1 MGVEQAA
8 DKSPGARE
16 TTGATPTER
25 ASVVTPPTFDQLSQ
39 VTQYLNVWK
48 RSLLDLSARN
58 RLLHFRKGLSTRV
71 RLGRPGLHDLY
82 MALAVEERSLAF
94 PRPRGLAVDD
104 LELQEAVAPSA
115 HVIPGDLEAAPPVN
129 TLKDLKDLYRRL
141 ERLRRGTRT
150 IYEEQ
155 GVHTLFLALGLL
167 QWREA
172 DHSEEVIDSPLLLV
186 PVRLERTE
194 DRYLLCPHEDDVE
207 VNPVLAYRLQRDF
220 GLTLPGLDSN
230 GEGQAPDVAF
240 ERFFQDV
247 RNLAARKGWTVV
259 DEAWLAQFA
268 FYKLP
273 MYRDLEAPGVA
284 ESAAT
289 HPVVAALCGLRE
301 RSEPAP
307 VDVRRAEEE
316 YAGPELFPV
325 LDADSSQLEVM
336 EQVRQGRTIVVQG
349 PPGTGKS
356 QTIVNVIAQ
365 ALREGKK
372 VLFVSEKRAALEVV
386 YERLEKLGLARLCLD
401 LHSSRASRK
410 AVVEDLMGSLH
421 ALRTWQDRSDR
432 AAFEQY
438 RRVRSRLDEYVYEL
452 HRPRDRQ
459 GRSAFRVHGALARLR
474 DVPLVRAQLPFQ
486 RILDVEPDKEAGVIE
501 LLERIAALGVW
512 DHQQTHPWKDAA
524 PSDDF
529 APIPDAVASVCSAL
543 NQVYDSL
550 LALAGEMA
558 ELTGV
563 RPATAREVEEH
574 LDLVRHLAKRPLVAI
589 RESWLSAEAGQ
600 RASLV
605 RFARELGERIELRRQ
620 GLAYLES
627 LGVDPSADAGEVR
640 LLYGMLDQAEKG
652 SWYRRLVTEWKVQ
665 RRLRQ
670 LLRRK
675 LRRQEAV
682 AVVRALFAVQDA
694 EAWVTANGDR
704 IRTDLGLEPVPDRLN
719 RTADAIM
726 EAVVWT
732 ASTVE
737 AAGGSLPDVLRRTI
751 LADDPAATRARA
763 EALLERASSALL
775 ALGSATAD
783 EHFVRLFPKGVGGY
797 SWRDWPLEKARETTA
812 TWEREAG
819 RLPEWLEHL
828 RQMRAAEQAGLSS
841 FLTDCQAAGVAAR
854 RLPDAFRRAYFTQW
868 LGRAY
873 ESSEVLRS
881 FQEHE
886 WEELRRRFQEL
897 DRRLQQEAVK
907 ATFEMVASRLPNPPP
922 ASELTVLSREA
933 NKKRRH
939 LPLRKLFPQIPNL
952 LLAVKPCLMMS
963 PLSVATYLPRQVF
976 SFDLVIF
983 DEASQ
988 LLPGDAIGVLLRGKQ
1003 AVIFGDKKQM
1013 PPTDFFQA
1021 HVEGDEEEPDAQD
1034 YESILDIAST
1044 YFPGPM
1050 LKWHYRSRDERLIAF
1065 SNEHFYGRELVTFP
1079 SPRLDGVDTGIS
1091 FVYVPDGVYGRGG
1104 SRTNVV
1110 EARRVAELVLEHCR
1124 TRPDLSLGV
1133 ITMSIEQRDAVEE
1146 ALRRLMR
1153 EHPELVLPR
1162 KEEFFIKNLETV
1174 QGDERDVIILDIG
1187 YGPSEPGGTPS
1198 LQFGPLNR
1206 SGGERRLNVAI
1217 TRARYRMIVVSSMK
1231 PEQLESIVG
1240 QARWDGPR
1248 LLAKYLA
1255 YAQRGGMEAGVYGT
1269 GQPESEFEE
1278 AVRDALVA
1286 RGYQVD
1292 CQVGVSGYRIDLAV
1306 RDPDAPGRY
1315 IVGIECDGATYH
1327 SARTAR
1333 DRDRIRQMVLE
1344 SLGWHIVRV
1353 WSTDWIRDPARA
1365 TDRLVEHIERV
1376 RRGEGQRAEPAEVTS
1391 ASAARWASGTSS
1403 ISAPGSASSTG
1414 SLRETP
1420 REAPPAPAQG
1430 SGDATSLAGGGGDA
1444 SEGAMPLGFPP
1455 YQPFEGV
1462 RGSLI
1467 LAQSIAEE
1475 TPDTLAEVVR
1485 QVVQAES
1492 PVHLDQVYERVRTVY
1507 GHAKMGRRM
1516 RERVEQ
1522 GVSLAI
1528 RRRWVV
1534 RRGDFLWRAAP
1545 ETQGVQP
1552 RGPGWVARAPH
1563 HICPEEWEAATLAV
1577 LRGLGA
1583 TSRTVAVR
1591 HTVMALLG
1599 YTRVP
1604 GSAREHAES
1613 AIERLVAKG
1622 HVLEFD
1628 GVLHVKQE

>member
-1 MGVEQAA
+1 M
-8 DKSPGARE
+8 P
-16 TTGATPTER
+16 TP
-25 ASVVTPPTFDQLSQ
+25 DQLNK
-39 VTQYLNVWK
+39 VTQYLTAWK

-71 RLGRPGLHDLY
+71 RLDRPGLHDLY

-94 PRPRGLAVDD
+94 PKPRGLAIDD
-104 LELQEAVAPSA
+104 LELKEVVDPSA
-115 HVIPGDLEAAPPVN
+115 HIAPGDLEAAPPVKS
-129 TLKDLKDLYRRL
+129 LKDLKDLYRKL

-172 DHSEEVIDSPLLLV
+172 DYSEEIIDSPLLLV
-186 PVRLERTE
+186 PVRLERNG
-194 DRYLLCPHEDDVE
+194 DGYLLCPHDDDVE
-207 VNPVLAYRLQRDF
+207 VNPALAYRLQRDF
-220 GLTLPGLDSN
+220 GLTLPGLDGYS
-230 GEGQAPDVAF
+230 EEQAPDVAF
-240 ERFFQDV
+240 ERLFGDI
-247 RNLAARKGWTVV
+247 RDLAAPKSWTVL

-273 MYRDLEAPGVA
+273 MYRDLEAPGVE
-284 ESAAT
+284 ESAAM
-289 HPVVAALCGLRE
+289 HPVVAALCGLRD

-307 VDVRRAEEE
+307 VDLKKVEEE
-316 YAGPELFPV
+316 HARPELFPV

-356 QTIVNVIAQ
+356 QTIVNLIAQ

-410 AVVEDLMGSLH
+410 AVVEDLMASLDV
-421 ALRTWQDRSDR
+421 LRTWQDRSDR
-432 AAFEQY
+432 TGFEQY
-438 RRVRSRLDEYVYEL
+438 RRLRSRLDEYVHEL
-452 HRPRDRQ
+452 HRSRDPQ
-459 GRSAFRVHGALARLR
+459 GRSAFRVYGTLARLR
-474 DVPLVRAQLPFQ
+474 DVPLVAAQLPFE
-486 RILDVEPDKEAGVIE
+486 RILDVEPEQEAGVIE
-501 LLERIAALGVW
+501 LLERIARLGVW
-512 DHQQTHPWKDAA
+512 DHQGSHPWKDAE

-529 APIPDAVASVCSAL
+529 APIPDAVASVCGEL
-543 NQVYDSL
+543 NRVYGSL
-550 LALAGEMA
+550 LALADEMA

-563 RPATAREVEEH
+563 RPGTAREVEEH
-574 LDLVRHLAKRPLVAI
+574 LDLVRHLVKRPLVAI
-589 RESWLSAEAGQ
+589 RESWLSGEAEQ

-605 RFARELGERIELRRQ
+605 RLARELGECMELRRQ
-620 GLAYLES
+620 GLTHLES
-627 LGVDPSADAGEVR
+627 LGVDPSADADEVR

-652 SWYRRLVTEWKVQ
+652 SWYHRLVAEWKVQ
-665 RRLRQ
+665 RRLAK

-675 LRRQEAV
+675 LRRREAGD
-682 AVVRALFAVQDA
+682 VVRALFAVQYA
-694 EAWVTANGDR
+694 EAWITANGDR
-704 IRTDLGLEPVPDRLN
+704 IRTELGLEPAPDRLD
-719 RTADAIM
+719 RTADAAV

-737 AAGGSLPDVLRRTI
+737 AAGGRLPEALRRAI
-751 LADDPAATRARA
+751 LADDPAAIRARG
-763 EALLERASSALL
+763 EALLERAKSALL
-775 ALGSATAD
+775 ALGNVTAD

-797 SWRDWPLEKARETTA
+797 SWHDWPLEKARETSA

-819 RLPEWLEHL
+819 GLPEWLEHL
-828 RQMRAAEQAGLSS
+828 RQMRAAEQAGLSP
-841 FLTDCQAAGVAAR
+841 FLTACQAAGVAAR
-854 RLPDAFRRAYFTQW
+854 RLPDAFKRAYFTQW
-868 LGRAY
+868 LRCVY

-881 FQEHE
+881 FQGYE

-897 DRRLQQEAVK
+897 DQRLQQEAVK
-907 ATFEMVASRLPNPPP
+907 ATFEVAASRLPD
-922 ASELTVLSREA
+922 ALRTSELTVLSREG

-952 LLAVKPCLMMS
+952 LLAVKRCLMMS

-988 LLPGDAIGVLLRGKQ
+988 LLPGDAIGALLRVNQ

-1021 HVEGDEEEPDAQD
+1021 HVEGDDEESDAQD
-1034 YESILDIAST
+1034 YESILDIASA

-1050 LKWHYRSRDERLIAF
+1050 LKWHYRSRDERLITF

-1079 SPRLDGVDTGIS
+1079 SPRPDGVDTGVS
-1091 FVYVPDGVYGRGG
+1091 FVYVPEGVYGRGG

-1153 EHPELVLPR
+1153 EHPELVLAR
-1162 KEEFFIKNLETV
+1162 KEEFFVKNLETV

-1187 YGPSEPGGTPS
+1187 YGPSEPGGIPS

-1231 PEQLESIVG
+1231 PEQLKGIVH
-1240 QARWDGPR
+1240 QARWEGPK
-1248 LLAKYLA
+1248 LLAEYLE
-1255 YAQRGGMEAGVYGT
+1255 YTQRGGMKAGVYGT

-1292 CQVGVSGYRIDLAV
+1292 CQVGISGYRIDLAV

-1315 IVGIECDGATYH
+1315 VVGIECDGATYH
-1327 SARTAR
+1327 SGRTAR

-1365 TDRLVEHIERV
+1365 TDRLVEDIERV
-1376 RRGEGQRAEPAEVTS
+1376 RRGEGRAEPAET
-1391 ASAARWASGTSS
+1391 ASVPPAHWASGSS
-1403 ISAPGSASSTG
+1403 LTSAPASSTG
-1414 SLRETP
+1414 SLRQTP
-1420 REAPPAPAQG
+1420 REQPSATAQG
-1430 SGDATSLAGGGGDA
+1430 SSDATSLVGGEAA
-1444 SEGAMPLGFPP
+1444 SEGARFLGFPP
-1455 YQPFEGV
+1455 YQLFELV
-1462 RGSLI
+1462 AGSVV
-1467 LAQSIAEE
+1467 LARSIAEE

-1485 QVVQAES
+1485 QVVQVEG
-1492 PVHLDQVYERVRTVY
+1492 PVHLDQVYERVRMVY

-1516 RERVEQ
+1516 RERVER
-1522 GVSLAI
+1522 GISLAI
-1528 RRRWVV
+1528 RRRWVE
-1534 RRGDFLWRAAP
+1534 RRGDFLWRAAR
-1545 ETQGVQP
+1545 ETQEVQP
-1552 RGPGWVARAPH
+1552 RGPSWVARAPH
-1563 HICPEEWEAATLAV
+1563 HICPEEWEAAMLAV
-1577 LRGLGA
+1577 LRRLGA

-1591 HTVMALLG
+1591 HTVTALLG
-1599 YTRVP
+1599 YSRV
-1604 GSAREHAES
+1604 SSTAREHAES

-1622 HVLEFD
+1622 HVFEFE
-1628 GVLHVKQE
+1628 GVLHIRHESTSGRADDDRATGWLQ